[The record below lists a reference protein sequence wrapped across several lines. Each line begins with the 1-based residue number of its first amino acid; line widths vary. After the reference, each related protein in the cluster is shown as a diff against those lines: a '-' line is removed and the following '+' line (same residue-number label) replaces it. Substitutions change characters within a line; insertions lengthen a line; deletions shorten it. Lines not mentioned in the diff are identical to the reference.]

1 MTKNPLD
8 LRGSRLA
15 LEGAKIFLELEN
27 MKENVSFLQTSLS
40 VPKPRG
46 ETTNGERT
54 VCPTIACDW
63 IASKTLKFLRKL
75 NPYFLLIL
83 LMNKYSQYSLITN
96 KTRNIA
102 EFSLFF
108 LG

>member
-63 IASKTLKFLRKL
+63 VASKTLKFLRKL
-75 NPYFLLIL
+75 NPYSLHSLLI
-83 LMNKYSQYSLITN
+83 NKYFQY
-96 KTRNIA
+96 A
-102 EFSLFF
+102 
-108 LG
+108 